1 MVILCLLTFVQSS
14 SIASLLWNVRR
25 TIWLVR
31 DSETGA
37 HSTWWPDANVQCA
50 KGYKYPVLVVCW
62 PSVQCGLVWLSRPVC
77 QCARWRPVCAVSGLG
92 LAQPSSG
99 PSPGQPPPLP
109 SPATRTPDHYQHQPH
124 VPTISRAQLHKQ
136 DVST

>member
-1 MVILCLLTFVQSS
+1 MPCSKAVALLVCCGMCGRQ
-14 SIASLLWNVRR
+14 
-25 TIWLVR
+25 
-31 DSETGA
+31 SETGA
-37 HSTWWPDANVQCA
+37 HSTWWLDANVQFA

-109 SPATRTPDHYQHQPH
+109 SPATRTPDHYQHQPGH
-124 VPTISRAQLHKQ
+124 MCRP
-136 DVST
+136 STEHSCINKKSQPEVELRESL